1 MSLSAYLPPDRRR
14 ALQAGQQLP
23 DRTSGAALFADI
35 SGFTPLTE
43 KLTQTL
49 GARRGI
55 EELTR
60 QINTVYDALIRQVE
74 LRGGSIISF
83 AGDAFTC
90 WFDDRD
96 GEASSRAVT
105 TSQALQSA
113 MQSIPDLAIK
123 VAVTSGPARRFAV
136 GDPQIQLIDALA
148 GETISRLATAEHL
161 ARSGDIILDLNTIA
175 RAGDTLQV
183 HAWREDVETNER
195 FALLPLSSSTVDDSP
210 ADVSREDIPAEI
222 LRDWV
227 LATVYTREQSG
238 LGEFL
243 TELRPAVVL
252 FLRFSG
258 INYGA
263 DDDAQDKLDGL
274 IRHIQQTISLYEGT
288 LLQLTIGDKGSYIY
302 ACFGAPT
309 AHDDDARRAVRAALA
324 LRGMPDKLLYLQP
337 VQIGISRGVM
347 RAGAYGG
354 VQRRAYGVLGD
365 EVNVAARLMSLA
377 APSEILVTSQ
387 VQELLG
393 SQFRFE
399 SRLPVML
406 KGKTSSLT
414 VFAVQGVSDR
424 RAARLQEPTYR
435 LPMVG
440 RTQDLALIQDKF
452 DQVKSNNGQVVG
464 ITAEAGMG
472 KSRLVSE
479 VIHLAQQNGFVS
491 YGGACESSGINSAYL
506 VWKPIWQTF
515 FNLDPTSPTSQ
526 QIRRV
531 EDQVA
536 VQAPERVQSIPLL
549 GSLLDLPIEENDF
562 TRVLEPK
569 DRYTA
574 LEALL
579 EACLKI
585 AAQQQ
590 PILFVLEDVHWIDP
604 LSHDLLETL
613 ARATQNT
620 AVCLVLAYRPQELE
634 RLQAPRVE
642 ALPHFTRIVLD
653 ALAPLEAEQLIR
665 SKLVQLF
672 PDRGDQIP
680 AILTAQ
686 ISEKAQGNPFFIEE
700 LLNYL
705 HDRHIDPYD
714 HKALTSLELPTTLHT
729 LVLSRIDQ
737 LTEKQKATLK
747 VASIIGRLFPF
758 PWLHGYYPALGLR
771 ELVKGDLDTLAN
783 LEITPLDSPE
793 PELAYLFRHMITHE
807 VTYESLEYAT
817 RAQLHAQLAQYLEA
831 ESAEKYVDLLAFHYG
846 RSDNRDKQRIYFQK
860 AGEAAQANYAN
871 EAALEYYERLLP
883 LFTEPSERL
892 DLQLRRGA
900 VLELMARWKETE
912 EQYQKVLAEA
922 ASDALRT
929 TRAQLA
935 LGVVCRRRGDFS
947 AALDWLMQ
955 ARQAF
960 EALGEQALLTQT
972 LIEMGQIH
980 WQQGDVSSSLEIL
993 DEGLKLAQSLKDKRL
1008 IALALNN
1015 LGSANFTQDDLM
1027 VAQTFYEQSLALRRE
1042 IGDKRGSSIV
1052 LSNLAAVATH
1062 RNDIKASRI
1071 LMEEN
1076 LKVRREI
1083 GDKQGVAKLL
1093 ANLASILM
1101 AHNDFNL
1108 AFVAAEESLML
1119 SRDIGDQS
1127 NTIHALNQLGIAN
1140 KRLGNFARAVAH
1152 HGEALG
1158 LSRRL
1163 GITSEEANSVEL
1175 MGLVNY
1181 STGAFVK
1188 AQLHFDESLALF
1200 RQMGNK
1206 RHISWLLGYLGD
1218 TELFQGHYELA
1229 KSYYE
1234 QSLVLCQ
1241 ERDDKKNMAQAHH
1254 NLGSVA
1260 YYRGNY
1266 TAAQTS
1272 VETSLELWSEIDS
1285 REGVAI
1291 AQRSLGHIACLAG
1304 DYVSAKQFYTQSLHF
1319 NRESGEHLWIAE
1331 GMHDQSILSCFTGDF
1346 AAARVSF
1353 EESLSMKVEMKTQF
1367 GVLNTL
1373 IGFAAVAHQEGD
1385 NLRAAKIATAT
1396 ESQRIAL
1403 GIVFEPR
1410 SVRLYNEILP
1420 SLKVVLA
1427 DDVFNAAQSSVQAL
1441 TLDHII
1447 QISFGKTSSA

>member
-1 MSLSAYLPPDRRR
+1 M
-14 ALQAGQQLP
+14 
-23 DRTSGAALFADI
+23 
-35 SGFTPLTE
+35 
-43 KLTQTL
+43 TQTL

-60 QINTVYDALIRQVE
+60 RINIVYDTLIRQVE
-74 LRGGSIISF
+74 LRGGNIISF

-90 WFDDRD
+90 WFDNRD
-96 GEASSRAVT
+96 GNPSSRAVKT
-105 TSQALQSA
+105 ALALQTA
-113 MQSIPDLAIK
+113 MRSIPDLAIK
-123 VAVTSGPARRFAV
+123 VAVTSGTARRFAV
-136 GDPQIQLIDALA
+136 GDPQVQLIDTLA
-148 GETISRLATAEHL
+148 GETISRLATAEYF
-161 ARSGDIILDLNTIA
+161 AGKGEVIVDTNTVEL
-175 RAGDTLQV
+175 RGDTLQV
-183 HAWREDVETNER
+183 EAWREDGEKHER
-195 FALLPLSSSTVDDSP
+195 FALITFSPIATEDPLADTSS
-210 ADVSREDIPAEI
+210 EDIPAEMI
-222 LRDWV
+222 RNWV
-227 LATVYTREQSG
+227 LPTVFAREQSG

-258 INYGA
+258 INYDG
-263 DDDAQDKLDGL
+263 DDEAQNKLDAL
-274 IRHIQQTISLYEGT
+274 IRHVQHIVTLYEGT

-302 ACFGAPT
+302 ACFGAPN

-324 LRGMPDKLLYLQP
+324 LRVLPDVFNYIQP
-337 VQIGISRGVM
+337 VQIGISRGIM

-365 EVNVAARLMSLA
+365 EVNVAARLMTLA
-377 APSEILVTSQ
+377 LPGEILVTSQ

-393 SQFRFE
+393 SQFQLE
-399 SRLPVML
+399 PRLPVTL
-406 KGKTSSLT
+406 KGKSNALT
-414 VFAVQGVSDR
+414 VFAVIGISNF
-424 RAARLQEPTYR
+424 RAARLQEPVYR

-440 RTQDLALIQDKF
+440 RAEILTLIQEKLAL
-452 DQVKSNNGQVVG
+452 VAANNGQVIG

-479 VIHLAQQNGFVS
+479 VIPLAQQNGFVV
-491 YGGACESSGINSAYL
+491 YGGTCESSGINSAYL

-515 FNLDPTSPTSQ
+515 FNRDSTSPTRQ
-526 QIRRV
+526 QIRQV
-531 EDQVA
+531 EAQIA
-536 VQAPERVQSIPLL
+536 AQAPERVQSMPLL

-562 TRVLEPK
+562 TKALEPK

-579 EACLKI
+579 EACLQI
-585 AAQQQ
+585 SAQQQ

-604 LSHDLLETL
+604 LSHDLLEML

-653 ALAPLEAEQLIR
+653 ALTPLETEQLIR

-672 PDRGDQIP
+672 SDRGDQIP
-680 AILTAQ
+680 AILTAR

-714 HKALTSLELPTTLHT
+714 DKALTSLELPTTLHT

-771 ELVKGDLDTLAN
+771 ESVKEDLDTLAQ
-783 LEITPLDSPE
+783 LEITPLDAPE

-817 RAQLHAQLAQYLEA
+817 RAQLHEQLAQYLES

-846 RSDNRDKQRIYFQK
+846 SSDNRDKQRLYFQK

-883 LFTEPSERL
+883 LLTEPSERL
-892 DLQLRRGA
+892 DLQLSRGA
-900 VLELMARWKETE
+900 VLELMARWMETE
-912 EQYQKVLAEA
+912 EQYRRVLAEA
-922 ASDALRT
+922 AHDPLHTA
-929 TRAQLA
+929 RAQLA
-935 LGVVCRRRGDFS
+935 LGVVYRRRGDFS
-947 AALDWLMQ
+947 AALDWLKQ

-960 EALGEQALLTQT
+960 EGLGEQALLAQT
-972 LIEMGQIH
+972 LIEMGQIY
-980 WQQGDVSSSLEIL
+980 WKQEEVPAALEIL
-993 DEGLKLAQSLKDKRL
+993 DEGLKLGQLLNDKRL

-1015 LGSANFTQDDLM
+1015 LGSANYTRDDLAA
-1027 VAQTFYEQSLALRRE
+1027 AQAFYEKSLEIRRE

-1052 LSNLAAVATH
+1052 LSNLAGVAAH

-1071 LMEEN
+1071 LVEEN

-1093 ANLASILM
+1093 ANMANILIV
-1101 AHNDFNL
+1101 HNDFNL
-1108 AFVAAEESLML
+1108 ALVAAEESLML
-1119 SRDIGDQS
+1119 SREIGDQS
-1127 NTIHALNQLGIAN
+1127 NTIHALNQLGIVN
-1140 KRLGNFARAVAH
+1140 KCLGNFTRAVVH

-1163 GITSEEANSVEL
+1163 GISSEEANSVEL
-1175 MGLVNY
+1175 MGLVDYN
-1181 STGAFVK
+1181 TGAFVK
-1188 AQLHFDESLALF
+1188 AQLHFDESLALY

-1206 RHISWLLGYLGD
+1206 RHMSWLLGYRGD
-1218 TELFQGHYELA
+1218 TELAQGHIEVA
-1229 KSYYE
+1229 KTYFE

-1241 ERDDKKNMAQAHH
+1241 ERDDKKDMAQAHH

-1260 YYRGNY
+1260 YYRGTY
-1266 TAAQTS
+1266 AAAQAS
-1272 VETSLELWSEIDS
+1272 FEKGLELWSEIDS
-1285 REGVAI
+1285 RDGVAI
-1291 AQRSLGHIACLAG
+1291 AQRSLGHIACMTG
-1304 DYVSAKQFYTQSLHF
+1304 DYARAQEMYGESLSYNRKSATSL
-1319 NRESGEHLWIAE
+1319 WMAE
-1331 GMHDQSILSCFTGDF
+1331 DIHDQGIVTYFMGNF
-1346 AAARVSF
+1346 AAARTSF
-1353 EESLSMKVEMKTQF
+1353 EKSLSMKVEMKTTF

-1373 IGFAAVAHQEGD
+1373 IGLAAVAHQEGD
-1385 NLRAAKIATAT
+1385 NLRAAQILTAT
-1396 ESQRIAL
+1396 ETQRVAL
-1403 GIVFEPR
+1403 GVAIDPR
-1410 SVRLYNEILP
+1410 SVRLYNETLEL
-1420 SLKVVLA
+1420 LKPALA
-1427 DDVFNAAQSSVQAL
+1427 ADVFMSIQHEAHNL
-1441 TLDHII
+1441 TLDQLI
-1447 QISFGKTSSA
+1447 QMSFGKTSTA